1 VKAKD
6 IKQSDTPQATSPTEL
21 FTRVALALCTAGIVL
36 FGICSCL
43 YDYLFSVSKSV
54 M

>member
-1 VKAKD
+1 L
-6 IKQSDTPQATSPTEL
+6 PT
-21 FTRVALALCTAGIVL
+21 FKTDFNTRLALAICTLGIVL